1 MLWEVSASVCHLHT
15 EALPLRA
22 LGDQRP
28 LGKKM
33 YFGVVYSQQR
43 DQCWNA
49 QRHLVGTSRPD
60 SENINN
66 VSYVPLSKRRRH
78 LTFNFEK

>member
-22 LGDQRP
+22 LGDQNDLGDHFP

-43 DQCWNA
+43 DQC
-49 QRHLVGTSRPD
+49 
-60 SENINN
+60 
-66 VSYVPLSKRRRH
+66 
-78 LTFNFEK
+78 